1 MFFPSNK
8 STFKVTKKSCPKL
21 TLETLDVNGTLLL
34 LLLRNC
40 IIFYCAP
47 QNKLFF
53 GSILMILKT
62 KYEEKNTFQNVLHI
76 SIFQKILYKFIQ
88 ESLFKYLRE
97 MFWWLRHWHN
107 YLISQSDFLT
117 FASCESGSSVQ
128 KLTK

>member
-21 TLETLDVNGTLLL
+21 TLETLDVNGILLL
-34 LLLRNC
+34 LLLTNC

-47 QNKLFF
+47 QNKFFF

-62 KYEEKNTFQNVLHI
+62 KYEEKNTFQNIIHS

-97 MFWWLRHWHN
+97 KFWWLRHWHN
-107 YLISQSDFLT
+107 YLIPKSVCLT
-117 FASCESGSSVQ
+117 FESCKSESTVQ